1 MHGTLDRQKGEQI
14 LMALHLVENVGLT
27 HKDAAHLVGMTKNA
41 CIGAIARVRNE
52 PTGVH
57 SIIRN
62 PANKDGSQKPL
73 WWFDPT
79 SDFGL
84 SVLDKV
90 SLNHAAKST

>member
-1 MHGTLDRQKGEQI
+1 MHETLDRQRDEQI

-57 SIIRN
+57 SILRN
-62 PANKDGSQKPL
+62 PANKDRSQRQL

-79 SDFGL
+79 SEFGL
-84 SVLDKV
+84 SVLDKIAR
-90 SLNHAAKST
+90 LKERPN

>member
-1 MHGTLDRQKGEQI
+1 MHGTLDRQRDEQI

-41 CIGAIARVRNE
+41 CIGAINRVRNE
-52 PTGVH
+52 PTGIH

-62 PANKDGSQKPL
+62 PANKDRSQRQL

-79 SDFGL
+79 SEFGL
-84 SVLDKV
+84 SVLDKIAR
-90 SLNHAAKST
+90 LKEHPN

>member
-1 MHGTLDRQKGEQI
+1 MHETLDRQRDEQI

-57 SIIRN
+57 SILRN
-62 PANKDGSQKPL
+62 PANKDRSQRQL

-79 SDFGL
+79 SEFGL
-84 SVLDKV
+84 SVLDKIDR
-90 SLNHAAKST
+90 LKERPN

>member
-1 MHGTLDRQKGEQI
+1 MYGTLDRQRDEQI
-14 LMALHLVENVGLT
+14 LMALHLVENMGLS
-27 HKDAAHLVGMTKNA
+27 HKQAGDIVGMTKNA

-62 PANKDGSQKPL
+62 SDNKDSSQKPL

-79 SDFGL
+79 SKFAL
-84 SVLDKV
+84 SILDTIAEQNELQ
-90 SLNHAAKST
+90 S

>member
-1 MHGTLDRQKGEQI
+1 MHGTLDRQRDEQL

-57 SIIRN
+57 SIIRK
-62 PANKDGSQKPL
+62 AENKDRSQKPL

-79 SDFGL
+79 SAFGL
-84 SVLDKV
+84 SILDTIAEQNGLQ
-90 SLNHAAKST
+90 S

>member
-1 MHGTLDRQKGEQI
+1 MHGTLDRQRDEQI
-14 LMALHLVENVGLT
+14 LMALHLVENMGLS
-27 HKDAAHLVGMTKNA
+27 HSKAADLVGMTKNA

-52 PTGVH
+52 PTGIH

-62 PANKDGSQKPL
+62 PTNKDRSQKLL

-79 SDFGL
+79 TEFGL

-90 SLNHAAKST
+90 ARLKQHPN

>member
-1 MHGTLDRQKGEQI
+1 MHGTLDRQRDEQI

-62 PANKDGSQKPL
+62 PANKDRSQRQL

-79 SDFGL
+79 SEFGL
-84 SVLDKV
+84 IVLDKIAR
-90 SLNHAAKST
+90 LKERPN

>member
-1 MHGTLDRQKGEQI
+1 MHGALDRQRDEQI

-52 PTGVH
+52 KTGVH
-57 SIIRN
+57 SIIRD
-62 PANKDGSQKPL
+62 PANKDRSQRQL

-79 SDFGL
+79 SEFGL
-84 SVLDKV
+84 SVLDKIAR
-90 SLNHAAKST
+90 LKERPN

>member
-1 MHGTLDRQKGEQI
+1 MYGTLDRQRDEQI
-14 LMALHLVENVGLT
+14 LMALHLVENMGLS
-27 HKDAAHLVGMTKNA
+27 HKQAGDIVGMTKNA

-62 PANKDGSQKPL
+62 PANKDQSQKPL

-79 SDFGL
+79 SEFGL

-90 SLNHAAKST
+90 ARLKQPQN

>member
-1 MHGTLDRQKGEQI
+1 MHGTLDRRKDEQI

-52 PTGVH
+52 ATGVH
-57 SIIRN
+57 SIIRD
-62 PANKDGSQKPL
+62 PANKDRSQRQL

-79 SDFGL
+79 SEFGL
-84 SVLDKV
+84 SVLDKIAR
-90 SLNHAAKST
+90 LKERPN

>member
-1 MHGTLDRQKGEQI
+1 MHGALDRQKDEQI

-52 PTGVH
+52 KTGVH

-62 PANKDGSQKPL
+62 PENKDRSQKAL

-79 SDFGL
+79 SEFGL

-90 SLNHAAKST
+90 ARLKQPPN

>member
-1 MHGTLDRQKGEQI
+1 MHGTLDRWKDEQL
-14 LMALHLVENVGLT
+14 LMALHLVENMGLSYS
-27 HKDAAHLVGMTKNA
+27 KAAAIVGMTKNA

-57 SIIRN
+57 SIIRD
-62 PANKDGSQKPL
+62 PANKDRSQKPL

-79 SDFGL
+79 SEFGL

-90 SLNHAAKST
+90 ARINAAKST

>member
-1 MHGTLDRQKGEQI
+1 MHGTLDRHKDEQI

-41 CIGAIARVRNE
+41 CIGAIARVRKE
-52 PTGVH
+52 KTGVH

-62 PANKDGSQKPL
+62 PENKDRSQKQL

-79 SDFGL
+79 SEFGL

-90 SLNHAAKST
+90 ARLKQPQN

>member
-1 MHGTLDRQKGEQI
+1 MHGTLDRQRDEQI
-14 LMALHLVENVGLT
+14 LMALHLVENMGLS
-27 HKDAAHLVGMTKNA
+27 HSKAADLVGMTKNA

-62 PANKDGSQKPL
+62 PANKDHSQKPL

-79 SDFGL
+79 SEFGL
-84 SVLDKV
+84 SVLDKIA
-90 SLNHAAKST
+90 LNQAAKST

>member
-1 MHGTLDRQKGEQI
+1 MHGTIDRRKDEQI

-62 PANKDGSQKPL
+62 PENKDRSQKQL

-79 SDFGL
+79 SEFGL

-90 SLNHAAKST
+90 ARLKQPQN

>member
-1 MHGTLDRQKGEQI
+1 MHGTLDRRKDEQI
-14 LMALHLVENVGLT
+14 LMALHLVENMGLSN
-27 HKDAAHLVGMTKNA
+27 KQAGDIVGMTKNA

-62 PANKDGSQKPL
+62 PENKDRSQRQL

-79 SDFGL
+79 SEFGL
-84 SVLDKV
+84 IVLDKIAR
-90 SLNHAAKST
+90 LKERPN